1 VPDDTMGVM
10 QDVHWPSGM
19 FGYFP
24 SYALGSAYASQ
35 ILHAMKKDV
44 DFDALMEKGDLA
56 PITKWLNE
64 HIHQYGSLYDP
75 SVLLEKATGEPFNPA
90 YYVEHL
96 KAVIAD
102 LVK

>member
-1 VPDDTMGVM
+1 
-10 QDVHWPSGM
+10 
-19 FGYFP
+19 
-24 SYALGSAYASQ
+24 
-35 ILHAMKKDV
+35 MKKDL
-44 DFDALMEKGDLA
+44 DFDALMEKGDLL
-56 PITKWLNE
+56 PISKWLNE